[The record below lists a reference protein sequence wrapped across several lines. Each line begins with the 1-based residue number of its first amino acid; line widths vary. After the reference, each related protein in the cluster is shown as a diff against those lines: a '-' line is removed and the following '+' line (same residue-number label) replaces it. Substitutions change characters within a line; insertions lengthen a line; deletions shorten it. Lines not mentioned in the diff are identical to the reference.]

1 MKKNLAT
8 YLVFLSL
15 VCVGF
20 ASCSKSEDEAVVE
33 LSPYALVKSFS
44 LGNIRSAYPS
54 FTETGKDTTTV
65 MTMTME
71 DFPFTIDQL
80 TGEIFNNDSLP
91 FATNVTKVVTY
102 LSVEGVPALYV
113 DSIGD
118 YVAYSN
124 SDSIDFTSPR
134 KLRVYSSDA
143 QYYKDYTITVNVHQ
157 LNPDQ
162 MVWDRTAAIENVTP
176 VRAVEHDGHMCLFGT
191 KENTPVVAMTPIEG
205 EPQWVVMGVDG
216 LPETVDLTTVNSF
229 NKMLYVIAEGCLY
242 SSSDAV
248 VWAPVPAPL
257 LADKDLV
264 AILASSDDA
273 GEMVVANAG
282 ELFSTKDG
290 VSFVYS
296 GDVPSGLPLYGVSAI
311 SYPLSHNGD
320 IIRYMA
326 VGYDSPA
333 KDGKAKVWSR
343 ISNEEEWVD
352 YENAGNPYA
361 CPSLKG
367 LAVVRF
373 DKFLYAMGGAGSAN
387 GRDVGAF
394 ASFYISKD
402 NGITWKVPADFY
414 QVMPEG
420 LSGNDAPFA
429 VTVDSNN
436 FMWII
441 NADNTWKAIINRLGF
456 KK

>member
-1 MKKNLAT
+1 MKKFLAT
-8 YLVFLSL
+8 YLAFLSL
-15 VCVGF
+15 VCIGAV
-20 ASCSKSEDEAVVE
+20 SCSQSEDEAVVE

-54 FTETGKDTTTV
+54 FTATGKDTTIV

-71 DFPFTIDQL
+71 DFPFTINQQ

-91 FATNVTKVVTY
+91 FATNVTKVVAN
-102 LSVEGVPALYV
+102 LSAEGVPALYV
-113 DSIGD
+113 DSIGE

-124 SDSIDFTSPR
+124 SDSIDFSSPR

-143 QYYKDYTITVNVHQ
+143 KYYKDYTITINVHQ
-157 LNPDQ
+157 LNPDR
-162 MVWDRTAAIENVTP
+162 MVWSKSVAIEAVTP
-176 VRAVEHDGHMCLFGT
+176 VRALEHNGSMCLFGT
-191 KENTPVVAMTPIEG
+191 KENALVVAMTPIEG
-205 EPQWVVMGVDG
+205 EPQWVVMDVVG
-216 LPETVDLTTVNSF
+216 LPANAELSTVNVF
-229 NKMLYVIAEGCLY
+229 KGVFYVIADGDLY
-242 SSSDAV
+242 TSSDAIA
-248 VWAPVPAPL
+248 WAPV
-257 LADKDLV
+257 LAGKDLLT
-264 AILASSDDA
+264 ILVSSDDA

-290 VSFVYS
+290 VSFLYS
-296 GDVPSGLPLYGVSAI
+296 GDLPAGLPLYGVSAV
-311 SYPLSHNGD
+311 SYPLSHND
-320 IIRYMA
+320 KMVRYMA

-333 KDGKAKVWSR
+333 KDGKARVWSK
-343 ISNEEEWVD
+343 ISNEDEWVD

-373 DKFLYAMGGAGSAN
+373 DNLLYAMGGAGKAN
-387 GRDVGAF
+387 GCDVGAF

-414 QVMPEG
+414 HAIPEE
-420 LSGNDAPFA
+420 LSGSDEPFA
-429 VTVDSNN
+429 VAVDSNN

-441 NADNTWKAIINRLGF
+441 NTGNTWKTIINRLGF